1 MHAQQV
7 ILQADSEQMEHQ
19 QRVLQRTSHYTV
31 QVCVCVCVCVFQYN
45 RVMCVFIRGRGMRSS
60 NASFVGKGAAEDLT
74 TRCTAE

>member
-31 QVCVCVCVCVFQYN
+31 QECVCVCVY
-45 RVMCVFIRGRGMRSS
+45 SS
-60 NASFVGKGAAEDLT
+60 IIE
-74 TRCTAE
+74 